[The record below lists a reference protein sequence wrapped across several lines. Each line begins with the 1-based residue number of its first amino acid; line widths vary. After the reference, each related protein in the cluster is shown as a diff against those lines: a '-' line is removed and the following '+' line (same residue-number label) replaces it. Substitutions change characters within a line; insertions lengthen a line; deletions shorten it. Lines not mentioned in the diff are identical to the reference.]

1 MNNNNKGDV
10 TKCDDDGTAPI
21 WIAAQNGH
29 APCISQLLA
38 SLADP
43 RSSWNGTSALEK
55 ARSEGHAECVR
66 VLEAALQ

>member
-1 MNNNNKGDV
+1 M
-10 TKCDDDGTAPI
+10 TKCKNDGVSPI
-21 WIAAQNGH
+21 FIAAYNGH

-43 RSSWNGTSALEK
+43 RSSWNGTSALEI

>member
-1 MNNNNKGDV
+1 V
-10 TKCDDDGTAPI
+10 TKCDDDGSSPI
-21 WIAAQNGH
+21 LIAAQKGH

-38 SLADP
+38 SRADP

-55 ARSEGHAECVR
+55 ARAKGHAECVR